1 MKFDCIVGNPAW
13 HFLKPGHKKTQS
25 IWQKFV
31 DQSLELVKENGFVSL
46 IHPTGWR
53 DIDSDFDDIKQKML
67 KYKIHFLSL
76 NSESESQKIFNVQS
90 CFDWYVLQ
98 KTEVTCDFLTQIKM
112 MDGTLTNRK
121 LADSKF
127 IANGEYD
134 LIDKLMTKTSEE
146 CVELIH
152 SYSDYET
159 RKSWMSKTQSEE
171 FNFPCVSNVNK
182 DGSLSLYYS
191 NKNTKGHFGIPKLIC
206 GKASSGTNFYIDEIG
221 EYALTQYA
229 FAIVDTLE
237 NLPKIKAALESNKFK
252 KLSLALPR
260 YSQAVNYKMLSHF
273 KKDFWKEF
281 IDE

>member
-1 MKFDCIVGNPAW
+1 
-13 HFLKPGHKKTQS
+13 
-25 IWQKFV
+25 
-31 DQSLELVKENGFVSL
+31 VKENGFVSL

-76 NSESESQKIFNVQS
+76 NSESESQKRFNVQS

-134 LIDKLMTKTSEE
+134 LIAKLMTKTSEE

-281 IDE
+281 VND